1 MVCQNDTKRQNVAN
15 LSMNNVQKFQKFTI
29 TLISRFGERWA
40 YMKPDKSEQ
49 AFFNSREI
57 AGHLD
62 LVWIFFTDANI
73 VVLSVDFLAWSFNI
87 FCEITGI

>member
-1 MVCQNDTKRQNVAN
+1 
-15 LSMNNVQKFQKFTI
+15 
-29 TLISRFGERWA
+29 
-40 YMKPDKSEQ
+40 MKPDKSGQ

-73 VVLSVDFLAWSFNI
+73 VVLSVDFLA
-87 FCEITGI
+87 

>member
-1 MVCQNDTKRQNVAN
+1 MTQNVAN
-15 LSMNNVQKFQKFTI
+15 LSMNNVQKFQKFTV
-29 TLISRFGERWA
+29 TPISGFSERWA
-40 YMKPDKSEQ
+40 YMKPDKSGQ